1 MENKIYNKFL
11 GWSQY
16 TKDEFDKLSK
26 VEKFGRLF
34 FVRELDESGET
45 KTASIYFGNRLY
57 AEVNSDAK
65 EIEMI
70 NNIIESLGEMVDSNG
85 HFIRFSIED
94 HEILG
99 QDSVNNATD
108 AIVALENAILAEV
121 SKRKKDINAV
131 EEKVDNLTKR
141 VNNLEDRMDYE
152 DLLHTVTGNDVEEL
166 TEEEVKE
173 IAKAEL
179 QNVAENGGNILMQAD
194 VEANTLIKQ

>member
-1 MENKIYNKFL
+1 
-11 GWSQY
+11 
-16 TKDEFDKLSK
+16 
-26 VEKFGRLF
+26 
-34 FVRELDESGET
+34 
-45 KTASIYFGNRLY
+45 
-57 AEVNSDAK
+57 
-65 EIEMI
+65 MI

-85 HFIRFSIED
+85 HFIRFSIEY

-121 SKRKKDINAV
+121 SKRKKDIDAV
-131 EEKVDNLTKR
+131 EEKVDSLTKR